1 MSKRLLSDFLKDKR
15 TAAGLTQAEVAE
27 KLGYTTAQFISNWER
42 GISNPPIA
50 TIKKICQLYKVSN
63 EEVYEI
69 VLAQSIQEVTD
80 SLRAKFNQIT
90 KEKKEKLS

>member
-1 MSKRLLSDFLKDKR
+1 MSKRLLSEFLKEKR
-15 TAAGLTQAEVAE
+15 TLAGLTQAEVAE

-42 GISNPPIA
+42 GISNPPIS

-80 SLRAKFNQIT
+80 SLRAKFSQIT
-90 KEKKEKLS
+90 KEKKERSS